1 MNDRRDIYAVIN
13 IGSSSLAGL
22 LATKSPE
29 GRVEPISA
37 YRIPSGSCVRQ
48 GSIHNIEEAAQR
60 ISSLLDALSKDLPE
74 EATITGVYVGLEC
87 RSMRSEHYDAFIDLG
102 TEGSVVTP
110 EHLLTLKD
118 QVSDASYPG
127 MTILSI
133 TEPRYSCDGKR
144 EPNPRGVRCHR
155 LEAQYLLLIARQN
168 IIINVRETI
177 EDRLGLRLLGILP
190 TPIAEATAT
199 MTMEEMAL
207 GCAYVNIGGGTTSI
221 TIYKERFPLALF
233 VLPLGGNNI
242 TRDLTQLSIPL
253 LDADAERMKV
263 EHGSMNLSVSRTQE
277 IVATSVDGT
286 STKRF
291 SQLEVNRYINAR
303 ILEILSNVVS
313 IIHEAGCSESI
324 PKGFVFAGGVTKTD
338 YFYETLRKL
347 SPEYRKAS
355 LRRDI
360 YEEGSN
366 TDLLEHY
373 ITEIALAYQAT
384 EPSVIYTLRPLD
396 SLLHEESSPAPAEP
410 APPVSEPLAEE
421 EAKTYTYT
429 TIGEVQAPSVAE
441 ADEDDFEDDD
451 DFEDEELPHD
461 ERPKAKKSWSID
473 TLKKGLSS
481 LFGTNDSGD
490 DY

>member
-37 YRIPSGSCVRQ
+37 YRIPSGGCVRQ

-60 ISSLLDALSKDLPE
+60 ISSLVDALSKDLPE

-102 TEGSVVTP
+102 PEGSVVTP

-118 QVSDASYPG
+118 QVNDASYPG
-127 MTILSI
+127 MTILSV
-133 TEPRYSCDGKR
+133 TEPRYLCDGKR
-144 EPNPRGVRCHR
+144 EPNPRGVRCRR
-155 LEAQYLLLIARQN
+155 LEAQYLLLVARQN

-199 MTMEEMAL
+199 MTLEEMAL

-277 IVATSVDGT
+277 IVATSVDGS

-291 SQLEVNRYINAR
+291 SQIEVNRYINAR

-366 TDLLEHY
+366 TALLEHY

-384 EPSVIYTLRPLD
+384 EPSVTYTLRPLD
-396 SLLHEESSPAPAEP
+396 SLLQEEPTPAPVEP
-410 APPVSEPLAEE
+410 ATSVSEPLAEE

-429 TIGEVQAPSVAE
+429 TIGEAQVAPIE
-441 ADEDDFEDDD
+441 EDDEDDF
-451 DFEDEELPHD
+451 DEEEHEEPTHE
-461 ERPKAKKSWSID
+461 ERSKHKRSWSFD
-473 TLKKGLSS
+473 SVMKGINS
-481 LFGTNDSGD
+481 LFGSNDSGD

>member
-37 YRIPSGSCVRQ
+37 YRIPSGGCVRQ

-60 ISSLLDALSKDLPE
+60 ISSLVDALSKDLPE

-102 TEGSVVTP
+102 PEGSVVTP

-118 QVSDASYPG
+118 QVNDASYPG
-127 MTILSI
+127 MTILSV
-133 TEPRYSCDGKR
+133 TEPRYLCDGKR
-144 EPNPRGVRCHR
+144 EPNPRGVRCRR
-155 LEAQYLLLIARQN
+155 LEAQYLLLVARQN

-199 MTMEEMAL
+199 MTLEEMAL

-277 IVATSVDGT
+277 IVATSVDGS

-291 SQLEVNRYINAR
+291 SQIEVNRYINAR

-360 YEEGSN
+360 YEEGSS
-366 TDLLEHY
+366 TALLEHY

-384 EPSVIYTLRPLD
+384 EPSVTYTLRPLD
-396 SLLHEESSPAPAEP
+396 SLLQEEPTPAPVEP
-410 APPVSEPLAEE
+410 ATSVSEPLAEE

-429 TIGEVQAPSVAE
+429 TIGEAQVAPVE
-441 ADEDDFEDDD
+441 EEEDDF
-451 DFEDEELPHD
+451 DEEEQEEPTHE
-461 ERPKAKKSWSID
+461 ERSKHKRSWSFD
-473 TLKKGLSS
+473 SVMKGINS
-481 LFGTNDSGD
+481 LFGSNDSGD

>member
-37 YRIPSGSCVRQ
+37 YRIPSGGCVRQ

-60 ISSLLDALSKDLPE
+60 ISSLIDALSKDLPE

-102 TEGSVVTP
+102 PEGSVVTP

-118 QVSDASYPG
+118 QVNDASYPG
-127 MTILSI
+127 MTILSV
-133 TEPRYSCDGKR
+133 TEPRYLCDGKR
-144 EPNPRGVRCHR
+144 EPNPRGVRCRR
-155 LEAQYLLLIARQN
+155 LEAQYLLLVARQN

-199 MTMEEMAL
+199 MTLEEMAL

-277 IVATSVDGT
+277 IVATSVDGS

-291 SQLEVNRYINAR
+291 SQIEVNRYINAR

-366 TDLLEHY
+366 TALLEHY

-384 EPSVIYTLRPLD
+384 EPSVTYTLRSLD
-396 SLLHEESSPAPAEP
+396 SLLQEEPTPAPVEP
-410 APPVSEPLAEE
+410 ATSVSEPLAEE

-429 TIGEVQAPSVAE
+429 TIGEAQVTPIE
-441 ADEDDFEDDD
+441 EDDEDDF
-451 DFEDEELPHD
+451 DEEEYEEPTHE
-461 ERPKAKKSWSID
+461 ERSKHKRSWSFD
-473 TLKKGLSS
+473 SVMKGINS
-481 LFGTNDSGD
+481 LFGSNDSGD

>member
-37 YRIPSGSCVRQ
+37 YRIPSGGCVRQ

-102 TEGSVVTP
+102 PEGSVVTP

-118 QVSDASYPG
+118 QVNDASYPG
-127 MTILSI
+127 MTILSV
-133 TEPRYSCDGKR
+133 TEPRYLCDGKR
-144 EPNPRGVRCHR
+144 EPNPRGVRCRR
-155 LEAQYLLLIARQN
+155 LEAQYLLLVARQN

-199 MTMEEMAL
+199 MTLEEMAL

-277 IVATSVDGT
+277 IVATSVDGS

-291 SQLEVNRYINAR
+291 SQIEVNRYINAR

-366 TDLLEHY
+366 TALLEHY

-384 EPSVIYTLRPLD
+384 EPSVTYTLRSLD
-396 SLLHEESSPAPAEP
+396 SLLQEEPTPAPVEP
-410 APPVSEPLAEE
+410 ATSVSEPLAEE

-429 TIGEVQAPSVAE
+429 TIGEAQVAPIE
-441 ADEDDFEDDD
+441 EEEDDF
-451 DFEDEELPHD
+451 DEEEYEEPTHE
-461 ERPKAKKSWSID
+461 ERSKHKRSWSFD
-473 TLKKGLSS
+473 SVMKGINS
-481 LFGTNDSGD
+481 LFGSNDSGD

>member
-37 YRIPSGSCVRQ
+37 YRIPSGGCVRQ

-102 TEGSVVTP
+102 PEGSVVTP

-127 MTILSI
+127 MTILSV
-133 TEPRYSCDGKR
+133 TEPRYLCDGKR
-144 EPNPRGVRCHR
+144 EPNPRGVRCRR
-155 LEAQYLLLIARQN
+155 LEAQYLLLVARQN

-199 MTMEEMAL
+199 MTLEEMAL

-277 IVATSVDGT
+277 IVATSVDGS

-291 SQLEVNRYINAR
+291 SQIEVNRYINAR

-366 TDLLEHY
+366 TALLEHY

-384 EPSVIYTLRPLD
+384 EPSVTYALRSLD
-396 SLLHEESSPAPAEP
+396 SLLQEEPTPAPVEP
-410 APPVSEPLAEE
+410 ATSVSEPLAEE

-429 TIGEVQAPSVAE
+429 TIGEAQVTPIEE
-441 ADEDDFEDDD
+441 ADEDDF
-451 DFEDEELPHD
+451 DEEEYEEPTHE
-461 ERPKAKKSWSID
+461 ERSKHKRSWSFD
-473 TLKKGLSS
+473 SVMKGINS
-481 LFGTNDSGD
+481 LFGSNDSGD

>member
-37 YRIPSGSCVRQ
+37 YRIPSGGCVRQ

-102 TEGSVVTP
+102 PEGSVVTP

-118 QVSDASYPG
+118 QVNDASYPG
-127 MTILSI
+127 MTILSV
-133 TEPRYSCDGKR
+133 TEPRYLCDGKR
-144 EPNPRGVRCHR
+144 EPNPRGVRCRR
-155 LEAQYLLLIARQN
+155 LEAQYLLLVARQN

-199 MTMEEMAL
+199 MTLEEMAL

-277 IVATSVDGT
+277 IVATSVDGS

-291 SQLEVNRYINAR
+291 SQIEVNRYINAR

-366 TDLLEHY
+366 TALLEHY

-384 EPSVIYTLRPLD
+384 EPSVTYTLRPLD
-396 SLLHEESSPAPAEP
+396 SLLQEEPTPAPVEP
-410 APPVSEPLAEE
+410 ATSVSEPLAEE

-429 TIGEVQAPSVAE
+429 TIGEAQVAPIE
-441 ADEDDFEDDD
+441 EEEDDF
-451 DFEDEELPHD
+451 DEEEQEEPTHE
-461 ERPKAKKSWSID
+461 ERSKHKRSWSFD
-473 TLKKGLSS
+473 SVMKGINS
-481 LFGTNDSGD
+481 LFGSNDSGD

>member
-37 YRIPSGSCVRQ
+37 YRIPSGGCVRQ

-102 TEGSVVTP
+102 PEGSVVTP

-118 QVSDASYPG
+118 QVNDASYPG
-127 MTILSI
+127 MTILSV
-133 TEPRYSCDGKR
+133 TEPRYLCDGKR
-144 EPNPRGVRCHR
+144 EPNPRGVRCRR
-155 LEAQYLLLIARQN
+155 LEAQYLLLVARQN

-199 MTMEEMAL
+199 MTLEEMAL

-277 IVATSVDGT
+277 IVATSVDGS

-291 SQLEVNRYINAR
+291 SQIEVNRYINAR

-366 TDLLEHY
+366 TSLLEHY

-384 EPSVIYTLRPLD
+384 EPSVTYTLRSLD
-396 SLLHEESSPAPAEP
+396 SLLQEEPTPAPVEP
-410 APPVSEPLAEE
+410 ATSVSEPLAEE

-429 TIGEVQAPSVAE
+429 TIGEAQVTPIE
-441 ADEDDFEDDD
+441 EDDEDDF
-451 DFEDEELPHD
+451 DEEEYEEPTHE
-461 ERPKAKKSWSID
+461 ERSKHKRSWSFD
-473 TLKKGLSS
+473 SVMKGINS
-481 LFGTNDSGD
+481 LFGSNDSGD

>member
-37 YRIPSGSCVRQ
+37 YRIPSGGCVRQ

-102 TEGSVVTP
+102 PEGSVVTP

-118 QVSDASYPG
+118 QVNDASYPG
-127 MTILSI
+127 MTILSV
-133 TEPRYSCDGKR
+133 TEPRYLCDGKR

-155 LEAQYLLLIARQN
+155 LEAQYLLLVARQN

-199 MTMEEMAL
+199 MTLEEMAL

-277 IVATSVDGT
+277 IVATSVDGS

-291 SQLEVNRYINAR
+291 SQIEVNRYINAR

-366 TDLLEHY
+366 TALLEHY

-384 EPSVIYTLRPLD
+384 EPSVTYTLRSLD
-396 SLLHEESSPAPAEP
+396 SLLQEEPTPAPVEP
-410 APPVSEPLAEE
+410 ATSVSEPLAEE

-429 TIGEVQAPSVAE
+429 TIGEAQVAPIE
-441 ADEDDFEDDD
+441 EEEDDFN
-451 DFEDEELPHD
+451 EEEQEEPTHE
-461 ERPKAKKSWSID
+461 ERSKHKRSWSFD
-473 TLKKGLSS
+473 SVMKGINS
-481 LFGTNDSGD
+481 LFGSNDSGD

>member
-13 IGSSSLAGL
+13 IGSSFLAGL

-37 YRIPSGSCVRQ
+37 YRIPSGGCVRQ

-60 ISSLLDALSKDLPE
+60 ISSLVDALSKDLPE

-102 TEGSVVTP
+102 PEGSVVTP

-118 QVSDASYPG
+118 QVNDASYPG
-127 MTILSI
+127 MTILSV
-133 TEPRYSCDGKR
+133 TEPRYLCDGKR
-144 EPNPRGVRCHR
+144 EPNPRGVRCRR
-155 LEAQYLLLIARQN
+155 LEAQYLLLVARQN

-199 MTMEEMAL
+199 MTLEEMAL

-277 IVATSVDGT
+277 IVATSVDGS

-291 SQLEVNRYINAR
+291 SQIEVNRYINAR

-366 TDLLEHY
+366 TALLEHY

-384 EPSVIYTLRPLD
+384 EPSVTYTLRSLD
-396 SLLHEESSPAPAEP
+396 SLLQEEPTPAPVEP
-410 APPVSEPLAEE
+410 ATSVSKPLAEE

-429 TIGEVQAPSVAE
+429 TIGEAQVAPIE
-441 ADEDDFEDDD
+441 EDDEDDF
-451 DFEDEELPHD
+451 DEEEHEEPTHE
-461 ERPKAKKSWSID
+461 ERSKHKRSWSFD
-473 TLKKGLSS
+473 SVMKGINS
-481 LFGTNDSGD
+481 LFGSNDSGD

>member
-37 YRIPSGSCVRQ
+37 YRIPSGGCVRQ

-102 TEGSVVTP
+102 PEGSVVTP

-118 QVSDASYPG
+118 QVNDASYPG
-127 MTILSI
+127 MTILSV
-133 TEPRYSCDGKR
+133 TEPRYLCDGKR

-155 LEAQYLLLIARQN
+155 LEAQYLLLVARQN

-199 MTMEEMAL
+199 MTLEEMAL

-277 IVATSVDGT
+277 IVATSVDGS

-291 SQLEVNRYINAR
+291 SQIEVNRYINAR

-360 YEEGSN
+360 YEEGSS
-366 TDLLEHY
+366 TALLEHY

-384 EPSVIYTLRPLD
+384 EPSVTYTLRPLD
-396 SLLHEESSPAPAEP
+396 SLLQEEPTPAPVEP
-410 APPVSEPLAEE
+410 ATSVSEPLAEE

-429 TIGEVQAPSVAE
+429 TIGEAQVAPVE
-441 ADEDDFEDDD
+441 EEEDDF
-451 DFEDEELPHD
+451 DEEEQEEPTHE
-461 ERPKAKKSWSID
+461 ERSKHKRSWSFD
-473 TLKKGLSS
+473 SVMKGINS
-481 LFGTNDSGD
+481 LFGSNDSGD

>member
-37 YRIPSGSCVRQ
+37 YRIPSGGCVRQ

-60 ISSLLDALSKDLPE
+60 ISSLVDALSKDLPE

-102 TEGSVVTP
+102 PEGSVVTP

-118 QVSDASYPG
+118 QVNDASYPG
-127 MTILSI
+127 MTILSV
-133 TEPRYSCDGKR
+133 TEPRYLCDGKR
-144 EPNPRGVRCHR
+144 EPNPRGVRCRR
-155 LEAQYLLLIARQN
+155 LEAQYLLLVARQN

-177 EDRLGLRLLGILP
+177 EERLGLRLLGILP

-199 MTMEEMAL
+199 MTLEEMAL

-277 IVATSVDGT
+277 IVATSVDGS

-291 SQLEVNRYINAR
+291 SQIEVNRYINAR

-366 TDLLEHY
+366 TALLEHY

-384 EPSVIYTLRPLD
+384 EPSVTYTLRSLD
-396 SLLHEESSPAPAEP
+396 SLLQEEPTPAPVEP
-410 APPVSEPLAEE
+410 ATSVSEPLAEE

-429 TIGEVQAPSVAE
+429 TIGEAQVTSIE
-441 ADEDDFEDDD
+441 EEDDD
-451 DFEDEELPHD
+451 FDEEEYEEPTHE
-461 ERPKAKKSWSID
+461 ERSKHKRSWSFD
-473 TLKKGLSS
+473 SVMKGINS
-481 LFGTNDSGD
+481 LFGSNDSGD

>member
-22 LATKSPE
+22 LASKSPE

-37 YRIPSGSCVRQ
+37 YRIPSGGCVRQ

-60 ISSLLDALSKDLPE
+60 ISSLVDALSKDLPE

-102 TEGSVVTP
+102 PEGSVVTP

-118 QVSDASYPG
+118 QVNDASYPG
-127 MTILSI
+127 MTILSV
-133 TEPRYSCDGKR
+133 TEPRYLCDGKR
-144 EPNPRGVRCHR
+144 EPNPRGVRCRR
-155 LEAQYLLLIARQN
+155 LEAQYLLLVARQN

-199 MTMEEMAL
+199 MTLEEMAL

-277 IVATSVDGT
+277 IVATSVDGS

-291 SQLEVNRYINAR
+291 SQIEVNRYINAR

-366 TDLLEHY
+366 TALLEHY

-384 EPSVIYTLRPLD
+384 EPSVTYTLRSLD
-396 SLLHEESSPAPAEP
+396 SLLQEEPTPAPVEP
-410 APPVSEPLAEE
+410 ATSVSEPLAEE

-429 TIGEVQAPSVAE
+429 TIGEAQVAPIE
-441 ADEDDFEDDD
+441 EDDEDDF
-451 DFEDEELPHD
+451 DEEEYEEPTHE
-461 ERPKAKKSWSID
+461 ERSKHKRSWSFD
-473 TLKKGLSS
+473 SVMKGINS
-481 LFGTNDSGD
+481 LFGSNDSGD

>member
-37 YRIPSGSCVRQ
+37 YRIPSGGCVRQ

-102 TEGSVVTP
+102 PEGSVVTP

-118 QVSDASYPG
+118 QVNDASYPG
-127 MTILSI
+127 MTILSV
-133 TEPRYSCDGKR
+133 TEPRYLCDGKR
-144 EPNPRGVRCHR
+144 EPNPRGVRCRR
-155 LEAQYLLLIARQN
+155 LEAQYLLLVARQN

-199 MTMEEMAL
+199 MTLEEMAL

-277 IVATSVDGT
+277 IVATSVDGS

-291 SQLEVNRYINAR
+291 SQIEVNRYINAR

-366 TDLLEHY
+366 TALLEHY

-384 EPSVIYTLRPLD
+384 EPSVTYTLRSLD
-396 SLLHEESSPAPAEP
+396 SLLQEEPTPAPVEP
-410 APPVSEPLAEE
+410 ATSVSEPLAEE

-429 TIGEVQAPSVAE
+429 TIGEAQVTPIE
-441 ADEDDFEDDD
+441 EEEDDF
-451 DFEDEELPHD
+451 DEEEYEEPTHE
-461 ERPKAKKSWSID
+461 ERSKHKRSWSFD
-473 TLKKGLSS
+473 SVMKGINS
-481 LFGTNDSGD
+481 LFGSNDSGD

>member
-37 YRIPSGSCVRQ
+37 YRIPSGGCVRQ

-102 TEGSVVTP
+102 PEGSVVTP

-118 QVSDASYPG
+118 QVNDASYPG
-127 MTILSI
+127 MTILSV
-133 TEPRYSCDGKR
+133 TEPRYLCDGKR
-144 EPNPRGVRCHR
+144 EPNPRGVRCRR
-155 LEAQYLLLIARQN
+155 LEAQYLLLVARQN

-199 MTMEEMAL
+199 MTLEEMAL

-277 IVATSVDGT
+277 IVATSVDGS

-291 SQLEVNRYINAR
+291 SQIEVNRYINAR

-366 TDLLEHY
+366 TALLEHY

-384 EPSVIYTLRPLD
+384 EPSVTYTLRPLD
-396 SLLHEESSPAPAEP
+396 SLLQEEPTPAPVEP
-410 APPVSEPLAEE
+410 ATSVSEPLAEE

-429 TIGEVQAPSVAE
+429 TIGEAQVTPIE
-441 ADEDDFEDDD
+441 EDDEDDF
-451 DFEDEELPHD
+451 DEEEYEEPTHE
-461 ERPKAKKSWSID
+461 ERSKHKRSWSFD
-473 TLKKGLSS
+473 SVMKGINS
-481 LFGTNDSGD
+481 LFGSNDSGD

>member
-37 YRIPSGSCVRQ
+37 YRIPSGGCVRQ

-60 ISSLLDALSKDLPE
+60 ISSLVDALSKDLPE

-102 TEGSVVTP
+102 PEGSVVTP

-118 QVSDASYPG
+118 QVNDASYPG
-127 MTILSI
+127 MTILSV
-133 TEPRYSCDGKR
+133 TEPRYLCDGKR
-144 EPNPRGVRCHR
+144 EPNPRGVRCRR
-155 LEAQYLLLIARQN
+155 LEAQYLLLVARQN

-199 MTMEEMAL
+199 MTLEEMAL

-277 IVATSVDGT
+277 IVATSVDGS

-291 SQLEVNRYINAR
+291 SQIEVNRYINAR

-366 TDLLEHY
+366 TALLEHY

-384 EPSVIYTLRPLD
+384 EPSVTYTLRPLD
-396 SLLHEESSPAPAEP
+396 SLLQEEPTPAPVEP
-410 APPVSEPLAEE
+410 ATSMSEPLAEE

-429 TIGEVQAPSVAE
+429 TIGEAQVAPIE
-441 ADEDDFEDDD
+441 EEEDDF
-451 DFEDEELPHD
+451 DEEEQEEPTHE
-461 ERPKAKKSWSID
+461 ERSKHKRSWSFD
-473 TLKKGLSS
+473 SVMKGINS
-481 LFGTNDSGD
+481 LFGSNDSGD

>member
-37 YRIPSGSCVRQ
+37 YRIPSGGCVRQ

-102 TEGSVVTP
+102 PEGSVVTP

-118 QVSDASYPG
+118 QVNDASYPG
-127 MTILSI
+127 MTILSV
-133 TEPRYSCDGKR
+133 TEPRYLCDGKR

-155 LEAQYLLLIARQN
+155 LEAQYLLLVARQN

-199 MTMEEMAL
+199 MTLEEMAL

-277 IVATSVDGT
+277 IVATSVDGS

-291 SQLEVNRYINAR
+291 SQIEVNRYINAR

-366 TDLLEHY
+366 TALLEHY

-384 EPSVIYTLRPLD
+384 EPSVTYTLRPLD
-396 SLLHEESSPAPAEP
+396 SLLQEEPTPAPVEP
-410 APPVSEPLAEE
+410 ATSVSEPLAEE

-429 TIGEVQAPSVAE
+429 TIGEAQVAPIE
-441 ADEDDFEDDD
+441 EDDEDDF
-451 DFEDEELPHD
+451 DEEEYEEPTHE
-461 ERPKAKKSWSID
+461 ERSKHKRSWSFD
-473 TLKKGLSS
+473 SVMKGINS
-481 LFGTNDSGD
+481 LFGSNDSGD

>member
-37 YRIPSGSCVRQ
+37 YRIPSGGCVRQ

-102 TEGSVVTP
+102 PEGSVVPP

-118 QVSDASYPG
+118 QVNDASYPG
-127 MTILSI
+127 MTILSV
-133 TEPRYSCDGKR
+133 TEPRYLCDGKR
-144 EPNPRGVRCHR
+144 EPNPRGVRCRR
-155 LEAQYLLLIARQN
+155 LEAQYLLLVARQN

-199 MTMEEMAL
+199 MTLEEMAL

-277 IVATSVDGT
+277 IVATSVDGS

-291 SQLEVNRYINAR
+291 SQIEVNRYINAR

-366 TDLLEHY
+366 TALLEHY

-384 EPSVIYTLRPLD
+384 EPSVTYTLRSLD
-396 SLLHEESSPAPAEP
+396 SLLQEEPTPAPVEP
-410 APPVSEPLAEE
+410 ATSVSEPLAEE

-429 TIGEVQAPSVAE
+429 TIGEAQVAPIE
-441 ADEDDFEDDD
+441 EEEDDF
-451 DFEDEELPHD
+451 DEEEQEEPTHE
-461 ERPKAKKSWSID
+461 ERSKHKRSWSFD
-473 TLKKGLSS
+473 SVMKGINS
-481 LFGTNDSGD
+481 LFGSNDSGD

>member
-1 MNDRRDIYAVIN
+1 M
-13 IGSSSLAGL
+13 
-22 LATKSPE
+22 
-29 GRVEPISA
+29 
-37 YRIPSGSCVRQ
+37 RQ

-102 TEGSVVTP
+102 PEGSVVTP

-118 QVSDASYPG
+118 QVNDASYPG
-127 MTILSI
+127 MTILSV
-133 TEPRYSCDGKR
+133 TEPRYLCDGKR
-144 EPNPRGVRCHR
+144 EPNPRGVRCRR
-155 LEAQYLLLIARQN
+155 LEAQYLLLVARQN

-199 MTMEEMAL
+199 MTLEEMAL

-277 IVATSVDGT
+277 IVATSVDGS

-291 SQLEVNRYINAR
+291 SQIEVNRYINAR

-366 TDLLEHY
+366 TSLLEHY

-384 EPSVIYTLRPLD
+384 EPSVTYTLRPLD
-396 SLLHEESSPAPAEP
+396 SLLQEEPTPAPVEP
-410 APPVSEPLAEE
+410 ATSVSEPLAEE

-429 TIGEVQAPSVAE
+429 TIGEAQVAPIE
-441 ADEDDFEDDD
+441 EDDEDDF
-451 DFEDEELPHD
+451 DEEEYEKPTHE
-461 ERPKAKKSWSID
+461 ERSKHKRSWSFD
-473 TLKKGLSS
+473 SVMKGINS
-481 LFGTNDSGD
+481 LFGSNDSGD

>member
-37 YRIPSGSCVRQ
+37 YRIPSGGCVRQ

-102 TEGSVVTP
+102 PEGSVVTP

-118 QVSDASYPG
+118 QVNDASYPG
-127 MTILSI
+127 MTILSV
-133 TEPRYSCDGKR
+133 TEPRYLCDGKR
-144 EPNPRGVRCHR
+144 EPNPRGVRCRR
-155 LEAQYLLLIARQN
+155 LEAQYLLLVARQN

-199 MTMEEMAL
+199 MTLEEMAL

-277 IVATSVDGT
+277 IVATSVDGS

-291 SQLEVNRYINAR
+291 SQIEVNRYINAR

-366 TDLLEHY
+366 TALLEHY

-384 EPSVIYTLRPLD
+384 EPSVTYTLRSLD
-396 SLLHEESSPAPAEP
+396 SLLQEEPTPAPVEP
-410 APPVSEPLAEE
+410 ATSVSEPLAEE

-429 TIGEVQAPSVAE
+429 TIGEAQVAPIE
-441 ADEDDFEDDD
+441 EEEDDF
-451 DFEDEELPHD
+451 DEEEHEEPTHE
-461 ERPKAKKSWSID
+461 ERSKHKRSWSFD
-473 TLKKGLSS
+473 SVMKGINS
-481 LFGTNDSGD
+481 LFGSNDSGD

>member
-37 YRIPSGSCVRQ
+37 YRIPSGGCVRQ

-102 TEGSVVTP
+102 PEGSVVTP

-118 QVSDASYPG
+118 QVNDASYPG
-127 MTILSI
+127 MTILSV
-133 TEPRYSCDGKR
+133 TEPRYLCDGKR

-155 LEAQYLLLIARQN
+155 LEAQYLLLVARQN

-199 MTMEEMAL
+199 MTLEEMAL

-277 IVATSVDGT
+277 IVATSVDGS
-286 STKRF
+286 STKSF
-291 SQLEVNRYINAR
+291 SQIEVNRYINAR

-366 TDLLEHY
+366 TALLEHY

-384 EPSVIYTLRPLD
+384 EPSVTYTLRPLD
-396 SLLHEESSPAPAEP
+396 SLLQEEPTPAPVEP
-410 APPVSEPLAEE
+410 ATSVSEPLAEE

-429 TIGEVQAPSVAE
+429 TIGEAQVAPIE
-441 ADEDDFEDDD
+441 EDDEDDF
-451 DFEDEELPHD
+451 DEEEYEEPTHE
-461 ERPKAKKSWSID
+461 ERSKHKRSWSFD
-473 TLKKGLSS
+473 SVMKGINS
-481 LFGTNDSGD
+481 LFGSNDSGD

>member
-37 YRIPSGSCVRQ
+37 YRIPSGGCVRQ

-60 ISSLLDALSKDLPE
+60 ISSLIDALSKDLPE

-102 TEGSVVTP
+102 PEGSVVTP

-118 QVSDASYPG
+118 QVNDASYPG
-127 MTILSI
+127 MTILSV
-133 TEPRYSCDGKR
+133 TEPRYLCDGKR
-144 EPNPRGVRCHR
+144 EPNPRGVRCRR
-155 LEAQYLLLIARQN
+155 LEAQYLLLVARQN

-199 MTMEEMAL
+199 MTLEEMAL

-277 IVATSVDGT
+277 IVATSVDGS

-291 SQLEVNRYINAR
+291 SQIEVNRYINAR

-366 TDLLEHY
+366 TALLEHY

-384 EPSVIYTLRPLD
+384 EPSVTYTLRPLD
-396 SLLHEESSPAPAEP
+396 SLLQEEPTPAPVEP
-410 APPVSEPLAEE
+410 ATSVSEPLAEE

-429 TIGEVQAPSVAE
+429 TIGEAQVAPIE
-441 ADEDDFEDDD
+441 EEDEEDDF
-451 DFEDEELPHD
+451 DEEEYEEPTHK
-461 ERPKAKKSWSID
+461 ERSKHKRSWSFD
-473 TLKKGLSS
+473 SVMKGINS
-481 LFGTNDSGD
+481 LFGSNDSGD

>member
-37 YRIPSGSCVRQ
+37 YRIPSGGCVRQ

-60 ISSLLDALSKDLPE
+60 ISSLVDALSKDLPE

-102 TEGSVVTP
+102 PEGSVVTP

-118 QVSDASYPG
+118 QVNDASYPG
-127 MTILSI
+127 MTILSV
-133 TEPRYSCDGKR
+133 TEPRYLCDGKR
-144 EPNPRGVRCHR
+144 EPNPRGVRCRR
-155 LEAQYLLLIARQN
+155 LEAQYLLLVARQN

-199 MTMEEMAL
+199 MTLEEMAL

-277 IVATSVDGT
+277 IVATSVDGS

-291 SQLEVNRYINAR
+291 SQIEVNRYINAR

-360 YEEGSN
+360 YEEGSS
-366 TDLLEHY
+366 TALLEHY

-384 EPSVIYTLRPLD
+384 EPSVTYTLRSLD
-396 SLLHEESSPAPAEP
+396 SLLQEEPTPAPVEP
-410 APPVSEPLAEE
+410 ATSVSEPLAEE

-429 TIGEVQAPSVAE
+429 TIGEAQVAPIE
-441 ADEDDFEDDD
+441 EDDEDDF
-451 DFEDEELPHD
+451 DEEEYEEPTHE
-461 ERPKAKKSWSID
+461 ERSKHKRSWSFD
-473 TLKKGLSS
+473 SVMKGINS
-481 LFGTNDSGD
+481 LFGSNDSGD

>member
-37 YRIPSGSCVRQ
+37 YRIPSGGCVRQ

-102 TEGSVVTP
+102 PEGSVVTP

-118 QVSDASYPG
+118 QVNDASYPG
-127 MTILSI
+127 MTILSV
-133 TEPRYSCDGKR
+133 TEPRYLCDGKR

-155 LEAQYLLLIARQN
+155 LEAQYLLLVARQN

-199 MTMEEMAL
+199 MTLEEMAL

-277 IVATSVDGT
+277 IVATSVDGS

-291 SQLEVNRYINAR
+291 SQIEVNRYINAR

-366 TDLLEHY
+366 TALLEHY

-384 EPSVIYTLRPLD
+384 EPSVTYTLRPLD
-396 SLLHEESSPAPAEP
+396 SLLQEEPTPAPVEP
-410 APPVSEPLAEE
+410 ATSVSEPLAEE

-429 TIGEVQAPSVAE
+429 TIGEAQVTPIE
-441 ADEDDFEDDD
+441 EDDEDDF
-451 DFEDEELPHD
+451 DEEEQEEPTHE
-461 ERPKAKKSWSID
+461 ERSKHKRSWSFD
-473 TLKKGLSS
+473 SVMKGINS
-481 LFGTNDSGD
+481 LFGSNDSGD

>member
-29 GRVEPISA
+29 GRIEPISA
-37 YRIPSGSCVRQ
+37 YRIPSGGCVRQ

-102 TEGSVVTP
+102 PEGSVVTP

-118 QVSDASYPG
+118 QVNDASYPG
-127 MTILSI
+127 MTILSV
-133 TEPRYSCDGKR
+133 TEPRYLCDGKR
-144 EPNPRGVRCHR
+144 EPNPRGVRCRR
-155 LEAQYLLLIARQN
+155 LEAQYLLLVARQN

-199 MTMEEMAL
+199 MTLEEMAL

-277 IVATSVDGT
+277 IVATSVDGS

-291 SQLEVNRYINAR
+291 SQIEVNRYINAR

-360 YEEGSN
+360 YEEGSS
-366 TDLLEHY
+366 TALLEHY

-384 EPSVIYTLRPLD
+384 EPSVTYTLRPLD
-396 SLLHEESSPAPAEP
+396 SLLQEEPTPAPVEP
-410 APPVSEPLAEE
+410 ATSVSEPLAEE

-429 TIGEVQAPSVAE
+429 TIGEAQVAPVE
-441 ADEDDFEDDD
+441 EEEDDF
-451 DFEDEELPHD
+451 DEEEQEEPTHE
-461 ERPKAKKSWSID
+461 ERSKHKRSWSFD
-473 TLKKGLSS
+473 SVMKGINS
-481 LFGTNDSGD
+481 LFGSNDSGD

>member
-37 YRIPSGSCVRQ
+37 YRIPSGGCVRQ

-60 ISSLLDALSKDLPE
+60 ISSLVDALSKDLPE

-102 TEGSVVTP
+102 PEGSVVTP

-118 QVSDASYPG
+118 QVNDASYPG
-127 MTILSI
+127 MTILFV
-133 TEPRYSCDGKR
+133 TEPRYLCDGKR
-144 EPNPRGVRCHR
+144 EPNPRGVRCRR
-155 LEAQYLLLIARQN
+155 LEAQYLLLVARQN

-199 MTMEEMAL
+199 MTLEEMAL

-277 IVATSVDGT
+277 IVATSVDGS

-291 SQLEVNRYINAR
+291 SQIEVNRYINAR

-366 TDLLEHY
+366 TALLEHY

-384 EPSVIYTLRPLD
+384 EPSVTYTLRSLD
-396 SLLHEESSPAPAEP
+396 SLLQEEPTPAPVEP
-410 APPVSEPLAEE
+410 ATSVSEPLAEE

-429 TIGEVQAPSVAE
+429 TIGEAQVTPIEE
-441 ADEDDFEDDD
+441 ADEDDF
-451 DFEDEELPHD
+451 DEEEHEEPTHE
-461 ERPKAKKSWSID
+461 ERSKHKRSWSFD
-473 TLKKGLSS
+473 SVMKGINS
-481 LFGTNDSGD
+481 LFGSNDSGD

>member
-37 YRIPSGSCVRQ
+37 YRIPSGGCVRQ

-102 TEGSVVTP
+102 PEGSVVTP

-118 QVSDASYPG
+118 QVNDASYPG
-127 MTILSI
+127 MTILSV
-133 TEPRYSCDGKR
+133 TEPRYLCDGKR
-144 EPNPRGVRCHR
+144 EPNPRGVRCRR
-155 LEAQYLLLIARQN
+155 LEAQYLLLVARQN

-199 MTMEEMAL
+199 MTLEEMAL

-277 IVATSVDGT
+277 IIATSVDGS

-291 SQLEVNRYINAR
+291 SQIEVNRYINAR

-360 YEEGSN
+360 YEEGSRS
-366 TDLLEHY
+366 DLLEHY

-396 SLLHEESSPAPAEP
+396 SLLQEEPTPAPVEP
-410 APPVSEPLAEE
+410 ATSVSEPLAEE

-429 TIGEVQAPSVAE
+429 TIGEAQVTPIEE
-441 ADEDDFEDDD
+441 ADEDDF
-451 DFEDEELPHD
+451 DEEEYEEPTHE
-461 ERPKAKKSWSID
+461 ERSKHKRSWSFD
-473 TLKKGLSS
+473 SVMKGINS
-481 LFGTNDSGD
+481 LFGSNDSGD

>member
-37 YRIPSGSCVRQ
+37 YRIPSGGCVRQ

-60 ISSLLDALSKDLPE
+60 ISSLIDALSKDLPE

-102 TEGSVVTP
+102 PEGSVVTP

-118 QVSDASYPG
+118 QVNDASYPG
-127 MTILSI
+127 MTILSV
-133 TEPRYSCDGKR
+133 TEPRYLCDGKR

-155 LEAQYLLLIARQN
+155 LEAQYLLLVARQN

-199 MTMEEMAL
+199 MTLEEMAL

-277 IVATSVDGT
+277 IVATSVDGS

-291 SQLEVNRYINAR
+291 SQIEVNRYINAR

-366 TDLLEHY
+366 TALLEHY

-384 EPSVIYTLRPLD
+384 EPSVTYTLRPLD
-396 SLLHEESSPAPAEP
+396 SLLQEEPTPAPVEP
-410 APPVSEPLAEE
+410 ATSVSEPLAEE

-429 TIGEVQAPSVAE
+429 TIGEAQVAPIEE
-441 ADEDDFEDDD
+441 ADEDDF
-451 DFEDEELPHD
+451 DEEEYEEPTHE
-461 ERPKAKKSWSID
+461 ERSKHKRSWSFD
-473 TLKKGLSS
+473 SVMKGINS
-481 LFGTNDSGD
+481 LFGSNDSGD

>member
-37 YRIPSGSCVRQ
+37 YRIPSGGCVRQ

-102 TEGSVVTP
+102 PEGSVVTP

-118 QVSDASYPG
+118 QVNDASYPG
-127 MTILSI
+127 MTILSV
-133 TEPRYSCDGKR
+133 TEPRYLCDGKR
-144 EPNPRGVRCHR
+144 EPNPRGVRCRR
-155 LEAQYLLLIARQN
+155 LEAQYLLLVARQN

-199 MTMEEMAL
+199 MTLEEMAL

-277 IVATSVDGT
+277 IVATSVDGS

-291 SQLEVNRYINAR
+291 SQIEVNRYINAR

-366 TDLLEHY
+366 TALLEHY

-384 EPSVIYTLRPLD
+384 EPSVTYTLRSLD
-396 SLLHEESSPAPAEP
+396 SLLQEEPTPAPVEP
-410 APPVSEPLAEE
+410 ATSVSEPLAEE

-429 TIGEVQAPSVAE
+429 TIGEAQVTPIE
-441 ADEDDFEDDD
+441 EEDDEDDF
-451 DFEDEELPHD
+451 DEEEHEEPTHE
-461 ERPKAKKSWSID
+461 ERSKHKRSWSFD
-473 TLKKGLSS
+473 SVMKGINS
-481 LFGTNDSGD
+481 LFGSNDSGD

>member
-37 YRIPSGSCVRQ
+37 YRIPSGGCVRQ

-102 TEGSVVTP
+102 PEGSVVTP

-118 QVSDASYPG
+118 QVNDASYPG
-127 MTILSI
+127 MTILSV
-133 TEPRYSCDGKR
+133 TEPRYLCDGKR
-144 EPNPRGVRCHR
+144 EPNPRGVRCRR
-155 LEAQYLLLIARQN
+155 LEAQYLLLVARQN

-199 MTMEEMAL
+199 MTLEEMAL

-277 IVATSVDGT
+277 IVATSVDGS

-291 SQLEVNRYINAR
+291 SQIEVNRYINAR

-366 TDLLEHY
+366 TALLEHY

-384 EPSVIYTLRPLD
+384 EPSVTYTLRPLD
-396 SLLHEESSPAPAEP
+396 SLLQEESTPAPVEP
-410 APPVSEPLAEE
+410 ATSVSEPLAEE

-429 TIGEVQAPSVAE
+429 TIGEAQVTPIE
-441 ADEDDFEDDD
+441 EDDEDDF
-451 DFEDEELPHD
+451 DEEEYEEPTHE
-461 ERPKAKKSWSID
+461 ERSKHKRSWSFD
-473 TLKKGLSS
+473 SVMKGINS
-481 LFGTNDSGD
+481 LFGSNDSGD

>member
-37 YRIPSGSCVRQ
+37 YRIPSGGCVRQ

-102 TEGSVVTP
+102 PEGSVVTP

-118 QVSDASYPG
+118 QVNDASYPG
-127 MTILSI
+127 MTILSV
-133 TEPRYSCDGKR
+133 TEPRYLCDGKR
-144 EPNPRGVRCHR
+144 EPNPRGVRCRR
-155 LEAQYLLLIARQN
+155 LEAQYLLLVARQN

-199 MTMEEMAL
+199 MTLEEMAL

-277 IVATSVDGT
+277 IVATSVDGS

-291 SQLEVNRYINAR
+291 SQIEVNRYINAR

-366 TDLLEHY
+366 TALLEHY

-384 EPSVIYTLRPLD
+384 EPSVTYTLRPLD
-396 SLLHEESSPAPAEP
+396 SLLQEEPTPAPVEP
-410 APPVSEPLAEE
+410 ATSVSEPLAEE

-429 TIGEVQAPSVAE
+429 TIGEAQVAPIEE
-441 ADEDDFEDDD
+441 ADEDDF
-451 DFEDEELPHD
+451 DEEEYEEPTHE
-461 ERPKAKKSWSID
+461 ERSKHKRSWSFD
-473 TLKKGLSS
+473 SVMKGINS
-481 LFGTNDSGD
+481 LFGSNDSGD

>member
-37 YRIPSGSCVRQ
+37 YRIPSGGCVRQ

-102 TEGSVVTP
+102 PEGSVVTP

-118 QVSDASYPG
+118 QVNDASYPG
-127 MTILSI
+127 MTILSV
-133 TEPRYSCDGKR
+133 TEPRYLCDGKR
-144 EPNPRGVRCHR
+144 EPNPRGVRCRR
-155 LEAQYLLLIARQN
+155 LEAQYLLLVARQN

-199 MTMEEMAL
+199 MTLEEMAL

-277 IVATSVDGT
+277 IVATSVDGS

-291 SQLEVNRYINAR
+291 SQIEVNRYINAR

-366 TDLLEHY
+366 TALLEHY

-384 EPSVIYTLRPLD
+384 EPSVTYTLRPLD
-396 SLLHEESSPAPAEP
+396 SLLQEEPTPAPVEP
-410 APPVSEPLAEE
+410 ATSVSEPLAEE

-429 TIGEVQAPSVAE
+429 TIGEAQVTPIE
-441 ADEDDFEDDD
+441 KDDEDDF
-451 DFEDEELPHD
+451 DEEEYEEPTHE
-461 ERPKAKKSWSID
+461 ERSKHKRSWSFD
-473 TLKKGLSS
+473 SVMKGINS
-481 LFGTNDSGD
+481 LFGSNDSGD

>member
-1 MNDRRDIYAVIN
+1 MNDRRDTYAVIN

-37 YRIPSGSCVRQ
+37 YRIPSGGCVRQ

-102 TEGSVVTP
+102 PEGSVVTP

-118 QVSDASYPG
+118 QVNDASYPG
-127 MTILSI
+127 MTILSV
-133 TEPRYSCDGKR
+133 TEPRYLCDGKR
-144 EPNPRGVRCHR
+144 EPNPRGVRCRR
-155 LEAQYLLLIARQN
+155 LEAQYLLLVARQN

-199 MTMEEMAL
+199 MTLEEMAL

-277 IVATSVDGT
+277 IVATSVDGS

-291 SQLEVNRYINAR
+291 SQIEVNRYINAR

-366 TDLLEHY
+366 TALLEHY

-384 EPSVIYTLRPLD
+384 EPSVTYTLRSLD
-396 SLLHEESSPAPAEP
+396 SLLQEEPTPAPVEP
-410 APPVSEPLAEE
+410 ATSVSEPLAEE

-429 TIGEVQAPSVAE
+429 TIGEAQVAPIE
-441 ADEDDFEDDD
+441 EEEDDF
-451 DFEDEELPHD
+451 DEEEQEEPTHE
-461 ERPKAKKSWSID
+461 ERSKHKRSWSFD
-473 TLKKGLSS
+473 SVMKGINS
-481 LFGTNDSGD
+481 LFGSNDSGD

>member
-37 YRIPSGSCVRQ
+37 YRIPSGGCVRQ

-102 TEGSVVTP
+102 PEGSVVTP

-118 QVSDASYPG
+118 QVNDASYPG
-127 MTILSI
+127 MTILSV
-133 TEPRYSCDGKR
+133 TEPRYLCDGKR
-144 EPNPRGVRCHR
+144 EPNPRGVRCRR
-155 LEAQYLLLIARQN
+155 LEAQYLLLVARQN

-199 MTMEEMAL
+199 MTLEEMAL

-277 IVATSVDGT
+277 IVATSVDGS

-291 SQLEVNRYINAR
+291 SQIEVNRYINAR

-366 TDLLEHY
+366 TALLEHY

-384 EPSVIYTLRPLD
+384 EPSVTYTLRPLD
-396 SLLHEESSPAPAEP
+396 SLLQEEPTPAPVEP
-410 APPVSEPLAEE
+410 ATSVSEPLAEE

-429 TIGEVQAPSVAE
+429 TIGEAQVTPIEE
-441 ADEDDFEDDD
+441 ADEDDF
-451 DFEDEELPHD
+451 DEEEYEEPTHE
-461 ERPKAKKSWSID
+461 ERSKHKRSWSFD
-473 TLKKGLSS
+473 SVMKGINS
-481 LFGTNDSGD
+481 LFGSNDSGD

>member
-22 LATKSPE
+22 LASKSPE

-37 YRIPSGSCVRQ
+37 YRIPSGGCVRQ

-60 ISSLLDALSKDLPE
+60 ISSLVDALSKDLPE

-102 TEGSVVTP
+102 PEGSVVTP

-118 QVSDASYPG
+118 QVNDASYPG
-127 MTILSI
+127 MTILSV
-133 TEPRYSCDGKR
+133 TEPRYLCDGKR
-144 EPNPRGVRCHR
+144 EPNPRGVRCRR
-155 LEAQYLLLIARQN
+155 LEAQYLLLVARQN

-199 MTMEEMAL
+199 MTLEEMAL

-277 IVATSVDGT
+277 IVATSVDGS

-291 SQLEVNRYINAR
+291 SQIEVNRYINAR

-366 TDLLEHY
+366 TALLEHY

-384 EPSVIYTLRPLD
+384 EPSVTYTLRSLD
-396 SLLHEESSPAPAEP
+396 SLLQEEPTPAPVEP
-410 APPVSEPLAEE
+410 ATSVSEPLAEE

-429 TIGEVQAPSVAE
+429 TIGEAQVAPIE
-441 ADEDDFEDDD
+441 EDDEDDF
-451 DFEDEELPHD
+451 DEEEYEEPTHE
-461 ERPKAKKSWSID
+461 ERID
-473 TLKKGLSS
+473 ALHYAIEAPRPLVLGS
-481 LFGTNDSGD
+481 LFGSNDSGD

>member
-37 YRIPSGSCVRQ
+37 YRIPSGGCVRQ

-102 TEGSVVTP
+102 PEGSVVTP

-118 QVSDASYPG
+118 QVNDASYPG
-127 MTILSI
+127 MTILSV
-133 TEPRYSCDGKR
+133 TEPRYLCDGKR
-144 EPNPRGVRCHR
+144 EPNPRGVRCRR
-155 LEAQYLLLIARQN
+155 LEAQYLLLVARQN

-177 EDRLGLRLLGILP
+177 EDRLGLQLLGILP

-199 MTMEEMAL
+199 MTLEEMAL

-277 IVATSVDGT
+277 IVATSVDGS

-291 SQLEVNRYINAR
+291 SQIEVNRYINAR

-366 TDLLEHY
+366 TALLEHY

-384 EPSVIYTLRPLD
+384 EPSVTYTLRSLD
-396 SLLHEESSPAPAEP
+396 SLLQEEPTPAPVEP
-410 APPVSEPLAEE
+410 ATSVSEPLAEE

-429 TIGEVQAPSVAE
+429 TIGEAQVAPIE
-441 ADEDDFEDDD
+441 EEEDDF
-451 DFEDEELPHD
+451 DEEEHEEPTHE
-461 ERPKAKKSWSID
+461 ERSKHKRSWSFD
-473 TLKKGLSS
+473 SVMKGINS
-481 LFGTNDSGD
+481 LFGSNDSGD

>member
-13 IGSSSLAGL
+13 IGSSFLAGL

-37 YRIPSGSCVRQ
+37 YRIPSGGCVRQ

-102 TEGSVVTP
+102 PEGSVVTP

-118 QVSDASYPG
+118 QVNDASYPG
-127 MTILSI
+127 MTILSV
-133 TEPRYSCDGKR
+133 TEPRYLCDGKR
-144 EPNPRGVRCHR
+144 EPNPRGVRCRR
-155 LEAQYLLLIARQN
+155 LEAQYLLLVARQN

-199 MTMEEMAL
+199 MTLEEMAL

-277 IVATSVDGT
+277 IVATSVDGS

-291 SQLEVNRYINAR
+291 SQIEVNRYINAR

-347 SPEYRKAS
+347 SPEYRKTS

-366 TDLLEHY
+366 TALLEHY

-384 EPSVIYTLRPLD
+384 EPSVTYTLRSLD
-396 SLLHEESSPAPAEP
+396 SLLQEEPTPAPVEP
-410 APPVSEPLAEE
+410 ATSVSEPLAEE

-429 TIGEVQAPSVAE
+429 TIGEAQVTPIE
-441 ADEDDFEDDD
+441 EDDEDDF
-451 DFEDEELPHD
+451 DEEEYEEPTHE
-461 ERPKAKKSWSID
+461 ERSKHKRSWSFD
-473 TLKKGLSS
+473 SVMKGINS
-481 LFGTNDSGD
+481 LFGSNDSGD

>member
-37 YRIPSGSCVRQ
+37 YRIPSGGCVRQ

-102 TEGSVVTP
+102 PEGSVVTP

-118 QVSDASYPG
+118 QVNDASYPG
-127 MTILSI
+127 MTILSV
-133 TEPRYSCDGKR
+133 TEPRYLCDGKR
-144 EPNPRGVRCHR
+144 EPNPRGVRCRR
-155 LEAQYLLLIARQN
+155 LEAQYLLLVARQN

-199 MTMEEMAL
+199 MTLEEMAL

-277 IVATSVDGT
+277 IVATSVDGS

-291 SQLEVNRYINAR
+291 SQIEVNRYINAR

-366 TDLLEHY
+366 TALLEHY

-384 EPSVIYTLRPLD
+384 EPSVTYTLRSLD
-396 SLLHEESSPAPAEP
+396 SLLQEEPTPAPVEP
-410 APPVSEPLAEE
+410 ATSVSEPLAEE

-429 TIGEVQAPSVAE
+429 TIGEAQVSPVE
-441 ADEDDFEDDD
+441 EDEDDF
-451 DFEDEELPHD
+451 DEEEYEEPTHE
-461 ERPKAKKSWSID
+461 ERSKHKRSWSFD
-473 TLKKGLSS
+473 SVMKGINS
-481 LFGTNDSGD
+481 LFGSNDSGD

>member
-37 YRIPSGSCVRQ
+37 YRIPSGGCVRQ

-102 TEGSVVTP
+102 PEGSVVTP

-118 QVSDASYPG
+118 QVNDASYPG
-127 MTILSI
+127 MTILSV
-133 TEPRYSCDGKR
+133 TEPRYLCDGKR
-144 EPNPRGVRCHR
+144 EPNPRGVRCRR
-155 LEAQYLLLIARQN
+155 LEAQYLLLVARQN

-199 MTMEEMAL
+199 MTLEEMAL

-277 IVATSVDGT
+277 IVATSVDGS

-291 SQLEVNRYINAR
+291 SQIEVNRYINAR

-366 TDLLEHY
+366 TALLEHY

-384 EPSVIYTLRPLD
+384 EPSVTYTLRPLD
-396 SLLHEESSPAPAEP
+396 SLLQEEPTPAPVEP
-410 APPVSEPLAEE
+410 ATSVSEPLAEE

-429 TIGEVQAPSVAE
+429 TIGEAQVTPIE
-441 ADEDDFEDDD
+441 EEEDDF
-451 DFEDEELPHD
+451 DEEEYEEPTHE
-461 ERPKAKKSWSID
+461 ERSKHKRSWSFD
-473 TLKKGLSS
+473 SVMKGINS
-481 LFGTNDSGD
+481 LFGSNDSGD

>member
-37 YRIPSGSCVRQ
+37 YRIPSGGCVRQ

-102 TEGSVVTP
+102 PEGSVVTP

-118 QVSDASYPG
+118 QVNDASYPG
-127 MTILSI
+127 MTILSV
-133 TEPRYSCDGKR
+133 TEPRYLCDGKR

-155 LEAQYLLLIARQN
+155 LEAQYLLLVARQN

-199 MTMEEMAL
+199 MTLEEMAL

-277 IVATSVDGT
+277 IVATSVDGS

-291 SQLEVNRYINAR
+291 SQIEVNRYINAR

-366 TDLLEHY
+366 TALLEHY

-384 EPSVIYTLRPLD
+384 EPSVTYTLRPLD
-396 SLLHEESSPAPAEP
+396 SLLQEEPTPAPVEP
-410 APPVSEPLAEE
+410 ATSVSEPLAEE

-429 TIGEVQAPSVAE
+429 TIGEAQVTPIE
-441 ADEDDFEDDD
+441 EEEDDF
-451 DFEDEELPHD
+451 DEEEHEEPTHE
-461 ERPKAKKSWSID
+461 ERSKHKRSWSFD
-473 TLKKGLSS
+473 SVMKGINS
-481 LFGTNDSGD
+481 LFGSNDSGD

>member
-37 YRIPSGSCVRQ
+37 YRIPSGGCVRQ

-60 ISSLLDALSKDLPE
+60 ISSLVDALSKDLPE

-102 TEGSVVTP
+102 PEGSVVTP

-118 QVSDASYPG
+118 QVNDASYPG
-127 MTILSI
+127 MTILSV
-133 TEPRYSCDGKR
+133 TEPRYLCDGKR
-144 EPNPRGVRCHR
+144 EPNPRGVRCRR
-155 LEAQYLLLIARQN
+155 LEAQYLLLVARQN

-199 MTMEEMAL
+199 MTLEEMAL

-277 IVATSVDGT
+277 IVATSVDGS

-291 SQLEVNRYINAR
+291 SQIEVNRYINAR

-366 TDLLEHY
+366 TALLEHY

-384 EPSVIYTLRPLD
+384 EPSVTYTLRSLD
-396 SLLHEESSPAPAEP
+396 SLLQEEPTPAPVEP
-410 APPVSEPLAEE
+410 ATSVSEPLAEE

-429 TIGEVQAPSVAE
+429 TIGEAQVAPIEE
-441 ADEDDFEDDD
+441 ADEDDF
-451 DFEDEELPHD
+451 DEEEYEEPTHE
-461 ERPKAKKSWSID
+461 ERSKHKRSWSFD
-473 TLKKGLSS
+473 SVMKGINS
-481 LFGTNDSGD
+481 LFGSNDSGD